1 MLIVEKF
8 GGSSLAD
15 IERLRRAAE
24 ICRQA
29 RCREHD
35 VVVVVSAMGD
45 TTDSLDDMARKISP
59 RPSRRELDALMS
71 TGEQQSAA
79 LMAIM
84 LESLG
89 IKARSFTGWQA
100 GILTEDKHGGGDIR
114 LVAPGKIQAA
124 LSRGFVPVV
133 TGYQGFSSRG
143 DITTLGRGGSDTSA
157 VALAAAL
164 EADSCR
170 IYTDV
175 DGIYTAD
182 PRLIGSAVKLERIDF
197 RDMLSLSRNGSQVL
211 HPKSVELAMANGID
225 IELLP
230 AFQDGEGSR
239 VCRMKDSER
248 PVYAGVTRS
257 AAEGEVSLA
266 GKGAEASA
274 LSAMVILLSRAG
286 IPVTGGRL
294 SDCCATVKVA
304 PAQLEQAMALI
315 HDEIL
320 LGEYS
325 PEN

>member
-89 IKARSFTGWQA
+89 IKAQSFTGWQA
-100 GILTEDKHGGGDIR
+100 GILTEDKHGDGEIR

-124 LSRGFVPVV
+124 LSRGYVPVV
-133 TGYQGFSSRG
+133 TGFQGFSSQG
-143 DITTLGRGGSDTSA
+143 EITTLGRGGSDTSA

-294 SDCCATVKVA
+294 SDCSATVKVA

-320 LGEYS
+320 LAQYS
-325 PEN
+325 PEQ

>member
-1 MLIVEKF
+1 MLIVQKF

-35 VVVVVSAMGD
+35 VVLVVSAMGD
-45 TTDSLDDMARKISP
+45 TTDRLVDMAQRISP

-89 IKARSFTGWQA
+89 IKAQSLTGWQA
-100 GILTEDKHGGGDIR
+100 GDIR
-114 LVAPGKIQAA
+114 MVAPGRIQAA
-124 LSRGFVPVV
+124 LSRGLVPVV
-133 TGYQGFSSRG
+133 AGFQGFSSQG
-143 DITTLGRGGSDTSA
+143 EISTLGRGGSDTTA

-197 RDMLSLSRNGSQVL
+197 RDMLSLARSGSQVL
-211 HPKSVELAMANGID
+211 HSKSVELALANEMD
-225 IELLP
+225 IQLLP
-230 AFQDGEGSR
+230 AFQEGKGSL

-257 AAEGEVSLA
+257 LERSELSLA
-266 GKGAEASA
+266 GKGADASA
-274 LSAMVILLSRAG
+274 LSSMVILLSKAG
-286 IPVTGGRL
+286 IAVTDGRL
-294 SDCCATVKVA
+294 SEGCAAVKVA
-304 PAQLEQAMALI
+304 PAQLEDAMVLV
-315 HDEIL
+315 HDKML
-320 LGEYS
+320 LGLLT
-325 PEN
+325 PTK

>member
-35 VVVVVSAMGD
+35 VIVVVSAMGD
-45 TTDSLDDMARKISP
+45 TTDDLVDMAQMISP

-89 IKARSFTGWQA
+89 IKAQSLTGWQS
-100 GILTEDKHGGGDIR
+100 GILTEDKHGGSDIC
-114 LVAPGKIQAA
+114 LVAPARIQAA
-124 LSRGFVPVV
+124 LSRGYVPVV
-133 TGYQGFSSRG
+133 TGFQGFSSSG
-143 DITTLGRGGSDTSA
+143 EITTLGRGGSDTTA

-182 PRLIGSAVKLERIDF
+182 PRLICSAVKLESIDF
-197 RDMLSLSRNGSQVL
+197 RDMLSLARSGSQVL
-211 HPKSVELAMANGID
+211 HPKSVELALANNMD
-225 IELLP
+225 IQLLP
-230 AFQDGEGSR
+230 AFQDGKGSR

-248 PVYAGVTRS
+248 PIYAGVTRS
-257 AAEGEVSLA
+257 AADSELSLA
-266 GKGAEASA
+266 GKGADASA
-274 LSAMVILLSRAG
+274 LSSMVILLSQAG
-286 IPVTGGRL
+286 IQVTGGRL

-304 PAQLEQAMALI
+304 QAQLEEAMAI
-315 HDEIL
+315 VHDKML
-320 LGEYS
+320 LGKYC
-325 PEN
+325 PEQ

>member
-1 MLIVEKF
+1 MLIVQKF

-35 VVVVVSAMGD
+35 VIIVVSAMGD
-45 TTDSLDDMARKISP
+45 TTDRLVDMAQRISP

-89 IKARSFTGWQA
+89 IKARSLTGWQA
-100 GILTEDKHGGGDIR
+100 GILTEDKAGGGDIR
-114 LVAPGKIQAA
+114 IVAPARIQAA
-124 LSRGFVPVV
+124 LSRGYVPVV
-133 TGYQGFSSRG
+133 TGFQGFSSQG
-143 DITTLGRGGSDTSA
+143 DITTLGRGGSDTTA
-157 VALAAAL
+157 VALSAAL
-164 EADSCR
+164 EADSCQ

-182 PRLIGSAVKLERIDF
+182 PRLISTAVKLERIDF
-197 RDMLSLSRNGSQVL
+197 RDMLSLSRSGSQVL
-211 HPKSVELAMANGID
+211 HSKSVELALAGNID
-225 IELLP
+225 IQLLP
-230 AFQDGEGSR
+230 AFQDGKGSL

-248 PVYAGVTRS
+248 PAYAGVTRS
-257 AAEGEVSLA
+257 LALSQLSLA
-266 GKGAEASA
+266 GKGADASA
-274 LSAMVILLSRAG
+274 LSAMVILLSQAG
-286 IPVTGGRL
+286 IPVLEGRL

-304 PAQLEQAMALI
+304 PEQLAQAMALV
-315 HDEIL
+315 HDKML
-320 LGEYS
+320 LAQYS
-325 PEN
+325 PEQ

>member
-1 MLIVEKF
+1 MLIVQKF

-35 VVVVVSAMGD
+35 VVLVVSAMGD
-45 TTDSLDDMARKISP
+45 TTDRLVDMAQRISP

-79 LMAIM
+79 LMAIT

-89 IKARSFTGWQA
+89 IKAQSLTGWQA
-100 GILTEDKHGGGDIR
+100 GILTEDKQGGADIR
-114 LVAPGKIQAA
+114 MVAPGRIQAA
-124 LSRGFVPVV
+124 LSRGLVPVV
-133 TGYQGFSSRG
+133 AGFQGFSSQG
-143 DITTLGRGGSDTSA
+143 EISTLGRGGSDTTA

-197 RDMLSLSRNGSQVL
+197 RDMLSLARSGSQVL
-211 HPKSVELAMANGID
+211 HSKSVELALANEMD
-225 IELLP
+225 IQLLP
-230 AFQDGEGSR
+230 AFQEGKGSL

-257 AAEGEVSLA
+257 LERSELSLA
-266 GKGAEASA
+266 GKGADASA
-274 LSAMVILLSRAG
+274 LSSMVILLSKAG
-286 IPVTGGRL
+286 IAVTDGRL
-294 SDCCATVKVA
+294 SEGCAAVKVA
-304 PAQLEQAMALI
+304 PAQLEDAMVLV
-315 HDEIL
+315 HDKML
-320 LGEYS
+320 LGLLT
-325 PEN
+325 PTK

>member
-89 IKARSFTGWQA
+89 IKAQSFTGWQA
-100 GILTEDKHGGGDIR
+100 GILTEDKHGDGEIR

-124 LSRGFVPVV
+124 LSRGYVPVV
-133 TGYQGFSSRG
+133 TGFQGFSSQG
-143 DITTLGRGGSDTSA
+143 EITTLGRGGSDTSA

-182 PRLIGSAVKLERIDF
+182 PRLIGSAVKLEKIDF

-320 LGEYS
+320 LAQYS
-325 PEN
+325 PEQ